1 MTVMIRRIS
10 NATTT
15 SGVGNIASII
25 DAVALEDPSD
35 MVHEVSHSS
44 HRVWPKRRSNSLSD
58 GAGSRIHGSQRCGLG
73 FVDRVQSEVDRVV
86 GVVLR
91 QVGI

>member
-1 MTVMIRRIS
+1 MVMIPRIS

-15 SGVGNIASII
+15 FGIGNIASVI
-25 DAVALEDPSD
+25 DAVALEDPSN
-35 MVHEVSHSS
+35 MLHEVSHSS
-44 HRVWPKRRSNSLSD
+44 HRVRPETRSNSLSD
-58 GAGSRIHGSQRCGLG
+58 GAGSRMHGSQRCGLG
-73 FVDRVQSEVDRVV
+73 FVDRVQREVDRVV

>member
-1 MTVMIRRIS
+1 MTVMIHRIHY
-10 NATTT
+10 ATTT
-15 SGVGNIASII
+15 SGVANVASVI

-35 MVHEVSHSS
+35 MLHEVSHSS
-44 HRVWPKRRSNSLSD
+44 HRAWPERRSNPLRD

-73 FVDRVQSEVDRVV
+73 FVDRVQREVDRVV

>member
-1 MTVMIRRIS
+1 MIRRIS

-15 SGVGNIASII
+15 SGVGNIASVI

-35 MVHEVSHSS
+35 VLHEVSHSS
-44 HRVWPKRRSNSLSD
+44 HRPKLRSNSLSD
-58 GAGSRIHGSQRCGLG
+58 GAGSRIHGSQRRGLG
-73 FVDRVQSEVDRVV
+73 FIDRVQREVDRVV

>member
-1 MTVMIRRIS
+1 MIRRIY

-15 SGVGNIASII
+15 SDVVNVASVI
-25 DAVALEDPSD
+25 DAVAFENFSD
-35 MVHEVSHSS
+35 MLHEVSHSG
-44 HRVWPKRRSNSLSD
+44 HRAWPEMRSNPLRD

-73 FVDRVQSEVDRVV
+73 FVDRVQREVDRVV

>member
-1 MTVMIRRIS
+1 MTVMIRRIYY
-10 NATTT
+10 ATTT
-15 SGVGNIASII
+15 SGVGNVASVI
-25 DAVALEDPSD
+25 DAVVLEDSSD
-35 MVHEVSHSS
+35 MLHEVSHSS
-44 HRVWPKRRSNSLSD
+44 PRVWLEGRSNSLRD

-73 FVDRVQSEVDRVV
+73 FVDRVQREVDRVV